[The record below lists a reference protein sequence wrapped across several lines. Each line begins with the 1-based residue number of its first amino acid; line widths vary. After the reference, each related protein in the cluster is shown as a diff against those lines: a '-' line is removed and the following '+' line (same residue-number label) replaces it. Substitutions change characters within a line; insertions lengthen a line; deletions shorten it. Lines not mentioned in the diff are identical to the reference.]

1 MAWLL
6 ISKSTIQKLAFL
18 VLGILI
24 GSASA
29 TMIIGQ
35 HIDRLMIINQE
46 QADRIHDL
54 ERELAQSKESLSQHQ
69 EPVISSLQ
77 VKVIFRD
84 PKPLRHEEDAI
95 RLSIEKQ
102 VKELLD
108 HFLGMKLEQLEPSL
122 IPWVVE
128 NRILEAEGSAFKIKV
143 KVLVIAEKFYIEIEA
158 AELSNQSS
166 KTG

>member
-6 ISKSTIQKLAFL
+6 ISKPVIQKLNFL

-24 GSASA
+24 GAA
-29 TMIIGQ
+29 VTTTAIGKQ
-35 HIDRLMIINQE
+35 IDRLTIINQE
-46 QADRIHDL
+46 QADQIHDL
-54 ERELAQSKESLSQHQ
+54 EKELSQIKESLSQHR
-69 EPVISSLQ
+69 EPVVSSLH
-77 VKVIFRD
+77 VKVMFRD

-102 VKELLD
+102 IKELLD
-108 HFLGMKLEQLEPSL
+108 HVMGMKLEQLEPSL

-128 NRILEAEGSAFKIKV
+128 NRVLEAEGYAFKIEV
-143 KVLVIAEKFYIEIEA
+143 KVLVLAEKLYIEIEA
-158 AELSNQSS
+158 AELPNQPS